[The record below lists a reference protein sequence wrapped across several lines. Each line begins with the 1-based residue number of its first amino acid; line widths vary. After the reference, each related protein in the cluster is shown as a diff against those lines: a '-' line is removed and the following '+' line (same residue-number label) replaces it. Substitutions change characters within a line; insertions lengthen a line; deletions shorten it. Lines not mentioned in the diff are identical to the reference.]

1 MCTYGRFE
9 CVERAMNCF
18 LAQTYPNKELIIYNT
33 DVEHPYTK
41 ILPINHEIYDPY
53 EAAILKDINIIIV
66 NQNIDSVTKEQYTNV
81 GAIRRDALTHANGD
95 FVVTWDDDDIFLPH
109 PGLQKVYAVPR
120 PFHCKSERF
129 LYLINLFGNLGGFST
144 VLELLENG

>member
-1 MCTYGRFE
+1 LQPWGSKCGKTEGE
-9 CVERAMNCF
+9 S
-18 LAQTYPNKELIIYNT
+18 
-33 DVEHPYTK
+33 DV
-41 ILPINHEIYDPY
+41 L
-53 EAAILKDINIIIV
+53 DIEED
-66 NQNIDSVTKEQYTNV
+66 Q
-81 GAIRRDALTHANGD
+81 
-95 FVVTWDDDDIFLPH
+95 DDIFLPH